1 MIFNVGNPK
10 DSTRKLLELMQQFNN
25 VIGYKINEQK
35 KVTFLYINNVTEESE
50 MQESIPF
57 TIAPKTSM
65 YLGINLTRGKES
77 VL

>member
-10 DSTRKLLELMQQFNN
+10 DSTQKLLELMQQFNN

-35 KVTFLYINNVTEESE
+35 EVTFLYINNVTEESE
-50 MQESIPF
+50 IQESIPF